1 MYKLSQRFDM
11 DAFVVT
17 EDDSGDSDNAEDKED
32 SDLAQEVSCRTILHW
47 NYRGLVSLPTELL
60 SENWIQHSIEIKCS
74 DFFSGYGSHVE
85 ELYLK
90 ENRIEELPDTLS
102 KSLPMLRNIY
112 MCKNYLIKLPN
123 DISSIKFLTVLDV
136 SKERRKPFIRW
147 KELILNPIKA
157 ARIHPSMK
165 GFL

>member
-1 MYKLSQRFDM
+1 MEK
-11 DAFVVT
+11 
-17 EDDSGDSDNAEDKED
+17 NA
-32 SDLAQEVSCRTILHW
+32 VI
-47 NYRGLVSLPTELL
+47 
-60 SENWIQHSIEIKCS
+60 
-74 DFFSGYGSHVE
+74 FSGYGSHVE

-102 KSLPMLRNIY
+102 KFLPLLRNIY

-123 DISSIKFLTVLDV
+123 DISNIKFLSVLDV
-136 SKERRKPFIRW
+136 SKERRKPYTYIKL

-157 ARIHPSMK
+157 ARIHPSMI